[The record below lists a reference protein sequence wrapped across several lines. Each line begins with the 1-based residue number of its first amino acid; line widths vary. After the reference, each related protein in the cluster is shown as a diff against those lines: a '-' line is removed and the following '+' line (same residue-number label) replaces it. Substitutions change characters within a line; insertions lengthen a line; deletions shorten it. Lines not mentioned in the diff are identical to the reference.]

1 MDDHTLINMFGSTD
15 AGLMMT
21 RRHKPVRQVKHV
33 PAHLSLI
40 TWSSR
45 HVEFWHLM
53 DSVSVSL
60 QDSTWRAGV
69 HVTWTRTKT
78 ETEVFCF
85 FFSLWHPGRRRGHR
99 AESKKNK
106 TKKNTFF
113 SPGRQQ
119 MEKSLAEIL
128 VNVDLFLRVS
138 DITGGQNHGCKSETS
153 KSRD

>member
-78 ETEVFCF
+78 ETEVFFLF
-85 FFSLWHPGRRRGHR
+85 FFPLTSWEEARTPSWEQKKQNKKKHVFFTRTAADGEKSGRDLSQCGFVFTSLRYHRR
-99 AESKKNK
+99 AES
-106 TKKNTFF
+106 
-113 SPGRQQ
+113 R
-119 MEKSLAEIL
+119 L
-128 VNVDLFLRVS
+128 
-138 DITGGQNHGCKSETS
+138 
-153 KSRD
+153 